1 MEKNFV
7 FVVFSNY
14 IYNEHKYNVLKEC
27 LESWISNK
35 NYKFKPANID
45 IKYISINPNNN
56 DKMFI
61 VSVNKEW
68 LIRKDLGSIINNR
81 LFNASTYLSMFIDVL
96 EF

>member
-27 LESWISNK
+27 LESWISNE
-35 NYKFKPANID
+35 NYKFKPTNID

-68 LIRKDLGSIINNR
+68 IIRNNLGSIINNR

>member
-27 LESWISNK
+27 LESWISNE

-68 LIRKDLGSIINNR
+68 LIRNNLGSIINNR

>member
-1 MEKNFV
+1 MDKNFV

-27 LESWISNK
+27 LESWISNE
-35 NYKFKPANID
+35 NYKFKPGNID
-45 IKYISINPNNN
+45 IKYISINPDNN

-61 VSVNKEW
+61 VSVNKEL

-81 LFNASTYLSMFIDVL
+81 LFNATTYLSMFTDVL

>member
-27 LESWISNK
+27 LESWISNE

-45 IKYISINPNNN
+45 IKYISINPNND

-68 LIRKDLGSIINNR
+68 LIRNNLGSIINNR
-81 LFNASTYLSMFIDVL
+81 LFNATIYLSMFTDVL

>member
-27 LESWISNK
+27 LESWISNE

-68 LIRKDLGSIINNR
+68 LIRKDLGSIIDNR

>member
-27 LESWISNK
+27 LESWISNE

-81 LFNASTYLSMFIDVL
+81 LFNASTYLSMFIDVKI
-96 EF
+96 

>member
-27 LESWISNK
+27 LESWISNE

-45 IKYISINPNNN
+45 IKYISINPNND

-61 VSVNKEW
+61 VSGNKEW
-68 LIRKDLGSIINNR
+68 LIRNNLGSIINNR
-81 LFNASTYLSMFIDVL
+81 LFNATTYLSMFTDIL

>member
-27 LESWISNK
+27 LESWISNE

>member
-1 MEKNFV
+1 MHTVYIIDDEENLKNKL
-7 FVVFSNY
+7 
-14 IYNEHKYNVLKEC
+14 NEEFKKDE
-27 LESWISNK
+27 

-61 VSVNKEW
+61 VSVSKEW
-68 LIRKDLGSIINNR
+68 LIRKKLESIVNNR
-81 LFNASTYLSMFIDVL
+81 LFNTSTYLSIFTDTI

>member
-27 LESWISNK
+27 LESWISNE

-68 LIRKDLGSIINNR
+68 LIRKDLGSIINNS

>member
-27 LESWISNK
+27 LESWISNE

-81 LFNASTYLSMFIDVL
+81 LFNASTYLSMFIDVI

>member
-27 LESWISNK
+27 LESWISNE

-68 LIRKDLGSIINNR
+68 LIRKDLGSVINNR

>member
-27 LESWISNK
+27 LESWISNE

-45 IKYISINPNNN
+45 IKYISINPN
-56 DKMFI
+56 DC
-61 VSVNKEW
+61 
-68 LIRKDLGSIINNR
+68 
-81 LFNASTYLSMFIDVL
+81 
-96 EF
+96 

>member
-27 LESWISNK
+27 LESWISNE

-68 LIRKDLGSIINNR
+68 LIRNNLGSIINNR
-81 LFNASTYLSMFIDVL
+81 LFNAPTCYKNYLL
-96 EF
+96 H